1 MALGGGA
8 SKHLGIGNQH
18 ARNVPTAKLGP
29 VRALYQTRSGRIRHA
44 GLGVRESDSGLFSRS
59 KKLTTS

>member
-1 MALGGGA
+1 MALGGGV

-29 VRALYQTRSGRIRHA
+29 VRALYQTRSGEF
-44 GLGVRESDSGLFSRS
+44 GMPDSARANPIPVCSHGAKS
-59 KKLTTS
+59 